1 MKRVRGVMNFT
12 IKWKENALQYNINGT
27 LTIDYFQRTA
37 NVEMRIEQIDDR
49 MLFNKLEI
57 DPLIEKSLIDIG
69 FTIEKDGDNVVVIKI

>member
-27 LTIDYFQRTA
+27 LNIDYFQRA
-37 NVEMRIEQIDDR
+37 VNVEMRIEQIDDR